1 MFSPS
6 VSGNQPTM
14 ASADFCTPI
23 PTPYDASSQR
33 QEYRSPKVMRV
44 TFPLIPAAYT
54 TTVSVQVSGFEDN
67 GLLTHCDCLLCDSC
81 SSGQCF
87 AFSFLQIPPRDGHP
101 CRSAN
106 RSPCRADSG
115 LSPPSHPASTTCTG
129 TAPVGATRHTWRTT
143 KKPPLRAAFSETHA
157 KSLAISR
164 FCLAMA
170 FGASNTAYHIGQS
183 HHANRRTISHYSC
196 IRYASIGH

>member
-1 MFSPS
+1 
-6 VSGNQPTM
+6 
-14 ASADFCTPI
+14 
-23 PTPYDASSQR
+23 
-33 QEYRSPKVMRV
+33 MRV
-44 TFPLIPAAYT
+44 TFPLIPAAST

-115 LSPPSHPASTTCTG
+115 LSPPSHPPVPEQRQLRRYAPYLAHHKKAPITGLLVRPFISIDFNMVPMAGLEPARALPTT
-129 TAPVGATRHTWRTT
+129 PSRWRVYQ
-143 KKPPLRAAFSETHA
+143 FH
-157 KSLAISR
+157 
-164 FCLAMA
+164 
-170 FGASNTAYHIGQS
+170 HIGE
-183 HHANRRTISHYSC
+183 
-196 IRYASIGH
+196 

>member
-1 MFSPS
+1 
-6 VSGNQPTM
+6 M
-14 ASADFCTPI
+14 ASADFCIPI
-23 PTPYDASSQR
+23 PTPYDASSLRQR
-33 QEYRSPKVMRV
+33 YRPPKVMRV
-44 TFPLIPAAYT
+44 TFPLISAAST

-81 SSGQCF
+81 SSDQCF

-129 TAPVGATRHTWRTT
+129 TAPVGATRHT
-143 KKPPLRAAFSETHA
+143 
-157 KSLAISR
+157 
-164 FCLAMA
+164 
-170 FGASNTAYHIGQS
+170 
-183 HHANRRTISHYSC
+183 RRTNKKGLNAILPYHFGGRVFIIICFLHTQYVYIITITAPTSVNS
-196 IRYASIGH
+196 

>member
-1 MFSPS
+1 
-6 VSGNQPTM
+6 M

-23 PTPYDASSQR
+23 PTPHGAGSQR
-33 QEYRSPKVMRV
+33 QGCRPPKVMHV
-44 TFPLIPAAYT
+44 TFPLIPAAST

-143 KKPPLRAAFSETHA
+143 KYSSIIEYRESKSEDG
-157 KSLAISR
+157 
-164 FCLAMA
+164 C
-170 FGASNTAYHIGQS
+170 Q
-183 HHANRRTISHYSC
+183 
-196 IRYASIGH
+196 